1 MKPPEGHDSNSFYF
15 LPPWESCSTGQHL
28 CTLFCFHQSLLI
40 STHDTYLH
48 TFHSLIA
55 QSSVFLWMFDE
66 EIVFVIPWQC
76 PLSLHWSLS
85 LPEVACAIVG
95 LMWRGHLPAPLNKM
109 GNETSTSEL
118 PVRRFQLGPAA
129 WLSTAVFVSSETL
142 RLPCL
147 CVP

>member
-1 MKPPEGHDSNSFYF
+1 MTLTSLFFSTTLRKLFY
-15 LPPWESCSTGQHL
+15 WTA
-28 CTLFCFHQSLLI
+28 SLHFVLLSSEPLNLNTWHI
-40 STHDTYLH
+40 LAH

-66 EIVFVIPWQC
+66 ELVFVIPWQC
-76 PLSLHWSLS
+76 LLSLHRSLS